1 VKEKVRLASDTEQR
15 PAGVLRAG
23 GILDRIVDAKA
34 ARLGHA
40 RLQLPVDELMA
51 RCAQVARPAGI
62 FARNLKRADSINII
76 AEIKQRSPS
85 KGIIREDFD
94 PLQIARSYEDAGAA
108 AMSVLCEEDYFGGSL
123 DHLRAIRAATETP
136 LLRKDFLFDDYQIY
150 EARAAGADAV
160 LLIVAILDD
169 RLLSRLLAKAVE
181 LNLDALVE
189 VHTADEMRRAANAG
203 ATIIGVNNRD
213 LTTFNVDLRTSLD
226 LAPLAPAGAILV
238 SESGIAS
245 GEGIRRLRDAGY
257 NAFLIGETFMRAAN
271 PGGALRQLIREAD
284 GESSQS

>member
-1 VKEKVRLASDTEQR
+1 VKEKIRLASGTEQR

-34 ARLGHA
+34 ARLGQA
-40 RLQLPVDELMA
+40 RLQLPVEELMA
-51 RCAQVARPAGI
+51 RCAQVARSAGT
-62 FARNLKRADSINII
+62 FARNLQRADSINII

-94 PLQIARSYEDAGAA
+94 PLRIALSYEDAGAA

-123 DHLRAIRAATETP
+123 DHLRTIRAATETP
-136 LLRKDFLFDDYQIY
+136 LLRKDFLFDDYQLY

-169 RLLSRLLAKAVE
+169 GLLSHLLATAAE

-213 LTTFNVDLRTSLD
+213 LKTFNVDLRTSLE

-238 SESGIAS
+238 SESGIAG

-257 NAFLIGETFMRAAN
+257 DAFLIGETFMRAAD
-271 PGGALRQLIREAD
+271 PGGALRQLIREAG

>member
-1 VKEKVRLASDTEQR
+1 MANGTQQR

-34 ARLGHA
+34 ARLRHA
-40 RLQLPVDELMA
+40 RLQLPIDELL
-51 RCAQVARPAGI
+51 AQIEHASRPFRA
-62 FARNLKRADSINII
+62 FAENLQRPDSINII

-85 KGIIREDFD
+85 KGIIRADFD
-94 PLQIARSYEDAGAA
+94 PLQIAQSYMKAGAA

-123 DHLRAIRAATETP
+123 DHLRKIGRACGTP
-136 LLRKDFLFDDYQIY
+136 LLRKDFLFDEYQLY

-169 RLLSRLLAKAVE
+169 ELLSRLLAKAAA
-181 LNLDALVE
+181 LNLEALVE
-189 VHTADEMRRAANAG
+189 VHTADEMRRAANAR

-213 LTTFNVDLRTSLD
+213 LKTFNVDLQTSLK

-238 SESGIAS
+238 SESGIAT
-245 GEGIRRLRDAGY
+245 GENLRRLRDAGY
-257 NAFLIGETFMRAAN
+257 NAFLIGETFMRADN
-271 PGGALRQLIREAD
+271 PGNALRQLIGEAD
-284 GESSQS
+284 SESS

>member
-1 VKEKVRLASDTEQR
+1 VKEKTGLASGTEQR

-34 ARLGHA
+34 ARLGQA
-40 RLQLPVDELMA
+40 MLQLPVDELMA
-51 RCAQVARPAGI
+51 RCAQVARPAGT
-62 FARNLKRADSINII
+62 FTRNLKRADSINII

-85 KGIIREDFD
+85 KGVIREDFD
-94 PLQIARSYEDAGAA
+94 PLRIAQSYDEAGAA

-123 DHLRAIRAATETP
+123 DHLRTIRKATETP
-136 LLRKDFLFDDYQIY
+136 LLRKDFLFDDYQLY

-169 RLLSRLLAKAVE
+169 ALLSRLLARAAE
-181 LNLDALVE
+181 LNLEALVE
-189 VHTADEMRRAANAG
+189 VHTADELRRAANAG

-213 LTTFNVDLRTSLD
+213 LKTFNVDLRTSLE

-245 GEGIRRLRDAGY
+245 GESIRRLRDAGY
-257 NAFLIGETFMRAAN
+257 NAFLVGETFMRAEN
-271 PGGALRQLIREAD
+271 PGSALRQLIREAG

>member
-1 VKEKVRLASDTEQR
+1 MTSGTEQR

-23 GILDRIVDAKA
+23 GSLDRIVDAKG
-34 ARLGHA
+34 ARLSQA
-40 RLQLPVDELMA
+40 RLQLPVDELIA
-51 RCAQVARPAGI
+51 RCAQVASRAGT
-62 FARNLKRADSINII
+62 FTRNLKRADSINII

-85 KGIIREDFD
+85 KGIICEDFD
-94 PLQIARSYEDAGAA
+94 PLRFALSYEDAGAA

-123 DHLRAIRAATETP
+123 DHLRTIRAATETP
-136 LLRKDFLFDDYQIY
+136 LLRKDFLFDDYQLY

-169 RLLSRLLAKAVE
+169 GLLSRLLATATE

-213 LTTFNVDLRTSLD
+213 LKTFNVDLRTSLD
-226 LAPLAPAGAILV
+226 LAPLAPARAILV

-245 GEGIRRLRDAGY
+245 GEGIQRLRDAGY
-257 NAFLIGETFMRAAN
+257 HAFLIGETFMRAAD
-271 PGGALRQLIREAD
+271 PGGALRQLIREAG